1 MSALLYLVGP
11 KFNHLTR
18 ASSVTVATG
27 AEDPLYPLVNIDD
40 DRPAVPFR
48 FNALV
53 ANSAV
58 KCDLAP
64 FTDGVLTTWAGGVPS
79 GFTKTT
85 TGTGTVT
92 QLSPG
97 RDGTGSAARLNGGA
111 AGTAILSRTFT
122 PRAGELWVIEQAF
135 QVAATG
141 TIRVQ
146 VYNYNTNKFLQPGG
160 TWAAAAADFFTQG
173 ATAWGTFT
181 TPAFQIEPFGG
192 SNPNQ
197 PLIQIN
203 HYTTNNVNCDVDDI
217 VPMPGVNFSSFHGH
231 NLDSVGVTLNSSTD
245 NFVANNVQQGAF
257 VIARPSFY
265 VSIAMT
271 YKRWWAFTLNGTN
284 QAKPYIGEWV
294 VGQAQTA
301 ARGAID
307 GFEVKPYYPQFRN
320 QGSGGEVWI
329 NPQTTDEQHI
339 IRLPFEHTIAEWNEI
354 RNEWLRRSQGGF
366 YPMVIVPLNDEPSV
380 YYGRL
385 DNSMANRR
393 VFPGFSEDDVVF
405 TESPFWTQVG

>member
-1 MSALLYLVGP
+1 
-11 KFNHLTR
+11 
-18 ASSVTVATG
+18 
-27 AEDPLYPLVNIDD
+27 
-40 DRPAVPFR
+40 
-48 FNALV
+48 
-53 ANSAV
+53 
-58 KCDLAP
+58 
-64 FTDGVLTTWAGGVPS
+64 VLTTWAGGTPS

-85 TGTGTVT
+85 GGTGTVT

-97 RDGTGSAARLNGGA
+97 RDGSGSAARLNAGAA

-122 PRAGELWVIEQAF
+122 PRAGEFWVIEQAF
-135 QVAATG
+135 QVAASG

-146 VYNYNTNKFLQPGG
+146 VYNYNTNKFLQANG
-160 TWAAAAADFFTQG
+160 TWATAAADFFTQG
-173 ATAWGTFT
+173 TTAWATFT
-181 TPAFQIEPFGG
+181 TPAFQIEAFGG

-197 PLIQIN
+197 PLVQIN
-203 HYTTNNVNCDVDDI
+203 YYTTSNANCDVDDI
-217 VPMPGVNFSSFHGH
+217 VPMPGTNFASIHGH
-231 NLDSVGVTLNSSTD
+231 NLDSVSPLIQHSTD
-245 NFVANNVQQGAF
+245 NFSVNSTTLATM
-257 VIARPSFY
+257 VIARPAFYSSF
-265 VSIAMT
+265 AMT
-271 YKRWWAFTLNGTN
+271 YKRWWGLDLLGTN
-284 QAKPYIGEWV
+284 QAKPYLGEFV
-294 VGQAQTA
+294 LGQAQTA

-380 YYGRL
+380 YYGRI
-385 DNSMANRR
+385 DNSIANRR